1 MLKLDKIFNDKN
13 FTKDNVIANR
23 EGIMNEEYSSLG
35 AVVKTICWGTQ
46 NRLSSQ
52 QEYIAKQVKE
62 LQRML
67 ESSYAG
73 SDTQNDNVQR
83 KLDFIENLQTSH
95 DEMESLQKAIYT
107 VHREEFGIE
116 YSVPVKKS
124 ATTDVN
130 SASFLQAQELLKQH
144 GLNVSK

>member
-1 MLKLDKIFNDKN
+1 
-13 FTKDNVIANR
+13 
-23 EGIMNEEYSSLG
+23 
-35 AVVKTICWGTQ
+35 
-46 NRLSSQ
+46 
-52 QEYIAKQVKE
+52 
-62 LQRML
+62 ML